1 MLFEK
6 NVSGF
11 LDDILLKAE
20 LKKDRD
26 RKSVV

>member
-1 MLFEK
+1 MIKEDEIMPDFG
-6 NVSGF
+6 NSFSG
-11 LDDILLKAE
+11 